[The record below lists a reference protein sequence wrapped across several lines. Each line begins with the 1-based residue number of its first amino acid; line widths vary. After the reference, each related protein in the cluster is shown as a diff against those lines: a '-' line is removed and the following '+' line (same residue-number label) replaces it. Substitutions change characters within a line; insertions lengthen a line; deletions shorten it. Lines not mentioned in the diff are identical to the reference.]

1 MTYTDR
7 DTDTEHAPELDAT
20 DARQGRWGRH
30 MLWVLLAGLVL
41 VVIALFGT
49 WAARAPDLES
59 VDYKSRAVAEEGP
72 QTSSKMAPVKQNDDY
87 TPAGRTAP
95 QP

>member
-7 DTDTEHAPELDAT
+7 DIDTEHAPELDAT

-41 VVIALFGT
+41 VAGLLQHHPGGGDAGDEGEREGAQARHAL
-49 WAARAPDLES
+49 
-59 VDYKSRAVAEEGP
+59 
-72 QTSSKMAPVKQNDDY
+72 APVLGNVTYQE
-87 TPAGRTAP
+87 PGRGVVSGASHGGLP
-95 QP
+95 

>member
-7 DTDTEHAPELDAT
+7 DTETEHAPDLDAT

-30 MLWVLLAGLVL
+30 MLWVLLAGLLL

-49 WAARAPDLES
+49 WASRSGDLAA
-59 VDYKSRAVAEEGP
+59 VDSKSRAVAEEGP
-72 QTSSKMAPVKQNDDY
+72 QATSELLPARQNNE
-87 TPAGRTAP
+87 TP